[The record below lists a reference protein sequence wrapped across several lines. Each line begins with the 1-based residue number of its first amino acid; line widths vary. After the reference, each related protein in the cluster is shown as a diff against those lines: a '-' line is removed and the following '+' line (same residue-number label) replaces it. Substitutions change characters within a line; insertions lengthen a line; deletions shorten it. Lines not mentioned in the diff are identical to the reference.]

1 MGKIPGDRGVWPAAS
16 LFHTVDDI
24 SLMNLNIKQR
34 VMHPCQ
40 NKYKFHGTFL
50 LQSRTRFIVYLLMTF
65 TPDSES
71 STVVPGKPHQKTQT
85 PTLSPLSSGLQVNV
99 FLFLFLI
106 RYFLHLHFK
115 CYPKSPPDPPPQLPY
130 PPTPTSWPWRSP
142 VLRHI
147 KFARPRGLSSQ
158 WWPTRP
164 SSDTYAARD
173 TSSGG
178 TG

>member
-115 CYPKSPPDPPPQLPY
+115 CYPKSPPDPPLPTLL
-130 PPTPTSWPWRSP
+130 PTHSHF
-142 VLRHI
+142 LALA
-147 KFARPRGLSSQ
+147 FPRTEAYKVCKTKGPLF
-158 WWPTRP
+158 PMM
-164 SSDTYAARD
+164 A
-173 TSSGG
+173 G
-178 TG
+178 